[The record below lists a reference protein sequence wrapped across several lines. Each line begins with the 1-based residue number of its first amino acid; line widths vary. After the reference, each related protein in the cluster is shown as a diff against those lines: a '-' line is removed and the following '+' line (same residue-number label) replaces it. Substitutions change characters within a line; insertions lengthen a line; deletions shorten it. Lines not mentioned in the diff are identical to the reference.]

1 MLFLGIIMCLG
12 MALSVHADSG
22 QFFNFEPEKWD
33 KEGFSWTDSK
43 GQIWNAY
50 EYGTKG
56 EAFISSVDKA
66 TSMELQFPLFF
77 HSFFLPHCFSHFPVN
92 GNTASS
98 VFCKIHQE
106 NSLFF
111 LIKRISY

>member
-1 MLFLGIIMCLG
+1 MNFVENRGCCVTVYREITETMREEERVKKQISRCIKMLFLGIIMCLG

-66 TSMELQFPLFF
+66 TSMELQFP
-77 HSFFLPHCFSHFPVN
+77 
-92 GNTASS
+92 S
-98 VFCKIHQE
+98 VV
-106 NSLFF
+106 
-111 LIKRISY
+111 

>member
-1 MLFLGIIMCLG
+1 MCLG

-56 EAFISSVDKA
+56 GI
-66 TSMELQFPLFF
+66 
-77 HSFFLPHCFSHFPVN
+77 
-92 GNTASS
+92 
-98 VFCKIHQE
+98 
-106 NSLFF
+106 
-111 LIKRISY
+111 Y

>member
-1 MLFLGIIMCLG
+1 MYQNAVSGHLSMCLG

-50 EYGTKG
+50 EYGTR
-56 EAFISSVDKA
+56 ERHLLSSVDKA
-66 TSMELQFPLFF
+66 TSMELQFP
-77 HSFFLPHCFSHFPVN
+77 SVVYKN
-92 GNTASS
+92 GVA
-98 VFCKIHQE
+98 K
-106 NSLFF
+106 
-111 LIKRISY
+111 K